1 MTGDKRIQDSPWQ
14 GRIAVLLL
22 LFALIAVPAV
32 ALGGTDLPSN
42 TTEPTAGVPDEI
54 PPSIGAEENGTP
66 EPTPTETVAEE
77 VTPEPTEQLPEYVYI
92 DEDIANLG
100 AGTVIPSNSNVL
112 LQISNGGN
120 ARFNDYGNNT
130 YHFFSPGQSG
140 TQGMNAL
147 HITTDPAESSG
158 QVTFSSDQAGVF
170 YLTDTGG
177 RGWDDDGILMLA
189 VNGTIPDS
197 FRVTIKASG
206 YQWTP
211 VLTGTYPT
219 FDDVTYVPEA
229 LNETFTKDDFLY
241 EPQIWRPC
249 AATNYPIF
257 DGQDMTDT
265 TNTFSILFIDLNA
278 GILGANALSQPS
290 FAGQSVTDN
299 GAIKVEYSFENL
311 PTFAAFDAYA
321 YTVSSNQGQG
331 IRWTNRRHRPAAP

>member
-1 MTGDKRIQDSPWQ
+1 MTGDRRIQTSPWQ

-22 LFALIAVPAV
+22 ILALIAVPAV

-42 TTEPTAGVPDEI
+42 TTEPTIGIPDEI
-54 PPSIGAEENGTP
+54 PPGVGAEDNGTP
-66 EPTPTETVAEE
+66 EPTPTGTVAEE
-77 VTPEPTEQLPEYVYI
+77 VTPTVTELPPEYVSI
-92 DEDIANLG
+92 DADTSNLG
-100 AGTVIPSNSNVL
+100 AGTVIPSNKDVL
-112 LQISNGGN
+112 LQISNDGT

-147 HITTDPAESSG
+147 HITTDASSSQY
-158 QVTFSSDQAGVF
+158 QVTVSNDQAGVF

-177 RGWDDDGILMLA
+177 RGWDDDGILLLA

-197 FRVTIKASG
+197 FRVTVKASG

-211 VLTGTYPT
+211 VLTGTYPA
-219 FDDVTYVPEA
+219 FGDVTYVSEA

-241 EPQIWRPC
+241 GPQIWRPC

-265 TNTFSILFIDLNA
+265 ENTFSLLFIDLNA

-299 GAIKVEYSFENL
+299 GALKV
-311 PTFAAFDAYA
+311 
-321 YTVSSNQGQG
+321 
-331 IRWTNRRHRPAAP
+331 